1 MKHTKSLYLV
11 RHAKA
16 ASDNWG
22 SSDKARE
29 LTEDGMKDADRLGE
43 RLATHRAKID
53 LLICSGATR
62 TQATAHRLAKK
73 IGYPPKAILVDE
85 SLYASSP
92 SHLLECIRTTSSSV
106 HSLMLVGHNPELT
119 HLARSFSN
127 TIVEMHTCAL
137 VQFEFHAPSWA
148 TIDQAAPLLVMHE
161 HCTCR

>member
-1 MKHTKSLYLV
+1 MTHTQSLYLV

-43 RLATHRAKID
+43 RLATHRANID
-53 LLICSGATR
+53 LMICSGATR
-62 TQATAHRLAKK
+62 TQAT
-73 IGYPPKAILVDE
+73 
-85 SLYASSP
+85 